1 VLLTG
6 PPDQGPYNQVL
17 FWQNDRRDHA
27 MLSRVARVALR
38 NKKNVI
44 KPLSN
49 QGENTAEQLDILACP
64 LFLGDKLLG
73 SVAIEMTHRSLSRL
87 RAAAQQVQAGAM
99 WLEAMMDLPLDPAP
113 GSKKRDK
120 QPFAKKIFESV
131 QIRCANWLGPR
142 SLLLKVSAGLAALFL
157 VGFFLVSTML
167 RVPSDS
173 ESEAVNRYAVVA
185 PQQSY
190 IINVQERSGDSAGNG
205 GTVTPDNQEP
215 PIDEQKSQI
224 HAAQLP
230 QEQSKTPGGS
240 EHPEIAVYPTLSE
253 EKTASVT
260 SREISDQE
268 SSGTKEH
275 RVLNSETET
284 TTTNPIEELYS
295 IEIGPILREQ
305 ELKEAISILH
315 GNGFDSHQ
323 TLGIGAVKVTRLLEG
338 LYTREMAHERFN
350 AIQNVVDS
358 AFIIPEKGKLAIYVG
373 TYHNRAMATEKIK
386 QLAQK
391 NIKVTAVT
399 TELKMKGAIL
409 VVKQVD
415 RLNIETITDQMSVM
429 GLSVK
434 VIKSG

>member
-1 VLLTG
+1 MEKVLQTWLDHQCRMLTGSIRAVLLTG

-17 FWQNDRRDHA
+17 FWQDDRRDHA
-27 MLSRVARVALR
+27 MLSRVAQMALR

-49 QGENTAEQLDILACP
+49 QGENTAEQLDVLACP
-64 LFLGDKLLG
+64 LFLEDKLLG
-73 SVAIEMTHRSLSRL
+73 SVAIEITHRSLSRL
-87 RAAAQQVQAGAM
+87 RAAAQQVQAGAR
-99 WLEAMMDLPLDPAP
+99 WIKAMMELSLDPAL
-113 GSKKRDK
+113 GSKKKRDH
-120 QPFAKKIFESV
+120 QPFAKKIFEPV
-131 QIRCANWLGPR
+131 QIRCAKLLGPR
-142 SLLLKVSAGLAALFL
+142 RLLLKVSAGLTALLL

-185 PQQSY
+185 PQQRY
-190 IINVQERSGDSAGNG
+190 IINVQERSGDSVGDG
-205 GTVTPDNQEP
+205 GTVMLNNQEP
-215 PIDEQKSQI
+215 PIDEQKS
-224 HAAQLP
+224 
-230 QEQSKTPGGS
+230 
-240 EHPEIAVYPTLSE
+240 
-253 EKTASVT
+253 
-260 SREISDQE
+260 
-268 SSGTKEH
+268 
-275 RVLNSETET
+275 ETET
-284 TTTNPIEELYS
+284 TTTNPTEELYS

-305 ELKEAISILH
+305 ELKKATSILH

-323 TLGIGAVKVTRLLEG
+323 TLGVGAVKVTRLLEG
-338 LYTREMAHERFN
+338 LYTREMAHKRFK

-358 AFIIPEKGKLAIYVG
+358 AFMISEKGKLAIYVG
-373 TYHNRAMATEKIK
+373 TYHNRAMAIQKIK